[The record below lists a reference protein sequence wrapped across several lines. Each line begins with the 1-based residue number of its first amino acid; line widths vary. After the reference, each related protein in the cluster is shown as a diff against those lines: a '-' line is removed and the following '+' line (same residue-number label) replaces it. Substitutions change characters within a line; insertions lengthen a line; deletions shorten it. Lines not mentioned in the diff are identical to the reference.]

1 MLVLNCN
8 KIELGVQFQ
17 GCVNIAMLTNA
28 TANQYTVR
36 DVNAEQLHT
45 NHNKQRLN
53 YANLF

>member
-17 GCVNIAMLTNA
+17 GCVNIAMLSNA

-45 NHNKQRLN
+45 NTKKRL
-53 YANLF
+53 